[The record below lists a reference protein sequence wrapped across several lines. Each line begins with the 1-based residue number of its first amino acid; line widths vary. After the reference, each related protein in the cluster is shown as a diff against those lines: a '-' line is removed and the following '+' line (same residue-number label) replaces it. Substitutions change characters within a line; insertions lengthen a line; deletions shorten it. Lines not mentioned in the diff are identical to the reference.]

1 MPPKQLRDHYHL
13 SLSIGKALWDDL
25 VSAALPVKVA
35 DGQFDAG
42 KALYQGVKQLQVKE
56 KVVALLEDRHPPAAV
71 VAAKDRAAELW
82 RSRREQVYTVLND
95 VVRVEGDWRVQ
106 IDRDGSDF
114 HYAHQKIGV
123 DAAARVMVNG
133 RIHLMKN
140 NVELPFTLE
149 KVLGA
154 SCSLGDIHYDKE
166 QRAVVGAVQNPAV
179 NLGDHVIL
187 RLLKQGA
194 DQLLAQQASKWSS
207 VPILK
212 KDQLEEMVAPAGGP
226 LKLKMGIDDVE
237 IEVTD
242 NDLTLRVRFGF
253 SQLQLTGA

>member
-25 VSAALPVKVA
+25 VSATLPIKVA
-35 DGQFDAG
+35 DGQFDMG
-42 KALYQGVKQLQVKE
+42 KLMYQGVKQLQVKE
-56 KVVALLEDRHPPAAV
+56 KVVALLEDNNAPAAV
-71 VAAKDRAAELW
+71 IQAKDRAAELW
-82 RSRREQVYTVLND
+82 RTRREQIYHTINEL
-95 VVRVEGDWRVQ
+95 VRVEGDWRVQ
-106 IDRDGSDF
+106 VDREGSDF

-123 DAAARVMVNG
+123 DATARVVLSG
-133 RIHLMKN
+133 RVHLMKN
-140 NVELPFTLE
+140 NMELPFTLE
-149 KVLGA
+149 KTLGA
-154 SCSLGDIHYDKE
+154 SCHLGEIHYDKD
-166 QRAVVGAVQNPAV
+166 QRAVVGKVLNPAV
-179 NLGDHVIL
+179 NLGDHVVM

-194 DQLLAQQASKWSS
+194 DQLLAQQATKWSS

-226 LKLKMGIDDVE
+226 LKIKMGIDDLE

-253 SQLQLTGA
+253 NQLQLTGG

>member
-25 VSAALPVKVA
+25 VSAALPIKVA

-56 KVVALLEDRHPPAAV
+56 KVVALIEDRHPPAAV
-71 VAAKDRAAELW
+71 IQVKDRAAELW
-82 RSRREQVYTVLND
+82 RSRREQVYHLLND

-106 IDRDGSDF
+106 VDRDGSDF
-114 HYAHQKIGV
+114 HYAPQKIGV
-123 DAAARVMVNG
+123 DAQARLQVSG
-133 RIHLMKN
+133 RIHLLKN

-149 KVLGA
+149 KTLGA
-154 SCSLGDIHYDKE
+154 SCHLGDIHYDKD
-166 QRAVVGAVQNPAV
+166 QRAVVGKVMDPAV
-179 NLGDHVIL
+179 HLGDHVIL

-194 DQLLAQQASKWSS
+194 DQLLAQQAVKWSS
-207 VPILK
+207 VPLLK

-237 IEVTD
+237 IEVTE

-253 SQLQLTGA
+253 TQLQLTGA

>member
-1 MPPKQLRDHYHL
+1 MPPRQLRDNYHL

-35 DGQFDAG
+35 DGQFEVG
-42 KALYQGVKQLQVKE
+42 KLLYQGVKQLQVKE
-56 KVVALLEDRHPPAAV
+56 KVVALLEDQSRPPAV
-71 VAAKDRAAELW
+71 RELTGRTREIW
-82 RSRREQVYTVLND
+82 HSRRDQVYQTLND
-95 VVRVEGDWRVQ
+95 LVRVEGDWRVD
-106 IDRDGSDF
+106 IDREGSDF

-123 DAAARVMVNG
+123 DAHARVKVIG
-133 RIHLMKN
+133 RVHLLRN
-140 NVELPFTLE
+140 NVELPFVLE
-149 KVLGA
+149 KRLGA
-154 SCSLGDIHYDKE
+154 TCSLGEIHYDKD
-166 QRAVVGAVQNPAV
+166 QRAIVGKVMEPGID
-179 NLGDHVIL
+179 LGDHVVM

-194 DQLLAQQASKWSS
+194 DQLLSQQAMKWSS

-212 KDQLEEMVAPAGGP
+212 KDQLDEMLAPAGGP
-226 LKLKMGIDDVE
+226 LKLKMGVDDVE